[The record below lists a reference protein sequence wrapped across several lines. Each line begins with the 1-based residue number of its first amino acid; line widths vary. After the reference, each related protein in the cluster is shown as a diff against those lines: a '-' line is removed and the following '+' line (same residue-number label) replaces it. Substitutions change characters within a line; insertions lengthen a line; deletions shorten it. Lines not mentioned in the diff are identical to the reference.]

1 MKMTPRK
8 LRFGLNIWFPFR
20 FTGIKV
26 LEFRDDWSY
35 AKVRLK
41 KSWYNQNAVG
51 THFGGSLF
59 AMTDPFYMLMA
70 YYQIGKDYLVWDKKA
85 EIKFIKASRKPVFA
99 EFHLP
104 NELLED
110 WKTQLQTE
118 DKIEPKF
125 EVDIKDAEGNMIAK
139 VWKTLY
145 IKDKRN
151 AP

>member
-125 EVDIKDAEGNMIAK
+125 EVDIKDADGNMIAK

-145 IKDKRN
+145 ISKK
-151 AP
+151 